1 VKRLTEKAFW
11 QYNKHLATKEREMTV
26 VFKQATQMFKASD
39 LLWGKRELINAIV
52 EQALISQTEAF
63 IDMIMD
69 GQEDMSRNGINE
81 TLRGVKDSATDFIG
95 DMIGDL
101 ESMIR
106 ERMKAVNYGAAVTGI
121 KYDLAGDVTDI
132 EVDVSFGVDV
142 E

>member
-1 VKRLTEKAFW
+1 
-11 QYNKHLATKEREMTV
+11 MTV
-26 VFKQATQMFKASD
+26 VYKAGEQSFKAVEV
-39 LLWGKRELINAIV
+39 LWAKKELVNAIV

-69 GQEDMSRNGINE
+69 GQEDLSRAGINE
-81 TLRGVKDSATDFIG
+81 TLKGVKESATDFIG
-95 DMIGDL
+95 DMISDL
-101 ESMIR
+101 EHALR

-132 EVDVSFGVDV
+132 EVDVSVGT

>member
-1 VKRLTEKAFW
+1 
-11 QYNKHLATKEREMTV
+11 MTV
-26 VFKQATQMFKASD
+26 VYKAGEQTFKAVEV
-39 LLWGKRELINAIV
+39 LWGKRELVNAIV

-63 IDMIMD
+63 IEMIMD

-95 DMIGDL
+95 DMMHDL
-101 ESMIR
+101 EQAIR

-132 EVDVSFGVDV
+132 EVDVTVGV

>member
-1 VKRLTEKAFW
+1 
-11 QYNKHLATKEREMTV
+11 MTV
-26 VFKQATQMFKASD
+26 VYRAGEQTFKAVEV
-39 LLWGKRELINAIV
+39 LWAKRELVNAIV

-69 GQEDMSRNGINE
+69 GEGPEDITRASVNE
-81 TLRGVKDSATDFIG
+81 TLKGVKDSATDFIG
-95 DMIGDL
+95 DMMADL
-101 ESMIR
+101 EHSIR

-132 EVDVSFGVDV
+132 EVDVSVGV

>member
-1 VKRLTEKAFW
+1 
-11 QYNKHLATKEREMTV
+11 MTV
-26 VFKQATQMFKASD
+26 VYKAGEQTFKAVE
-39 LLWGKRELINAIV
+39 LLFGKRELVNAVV
-52 EQALISQTEAF
+52 EQVLISQTEAF
-63 IDMIMD
+63 IEMIMD

-95 DMIGDL
+95 DMMGDL

-106 ERMKAVNYGAAVTGI
+106 ERLKQVNYGAAVTGI

-132 EVDVSFGVDV
+132 EVDVSVGV

>member
-1 VKRLTEKAFW
+1 
-11 QYNKHLATKEREMTV
+11 MTV
-26 VFKQATQMFKASD
+26 VYKAGEQTFKAVE
-39 LLWGKRELINAIV
+39 LLFGKRELVNAVV
-52 EQALISQTEAF
+52 EQILISQTEAF

-81 TLRGVKDSATDFIG
+81 TLRGVKDSATDFVG
-95 DMIGDL
+95 DMMGDL

-106 ERMKAVNYGAAVTGI
+106 ERLKQVNYGAAVTGI

-132 EVDVSFGVDV
+132 EVNVSVGV

>member
-1 VKRLTEKAFW
+1 
-11 QYNKHLATKEREMTV
+11 MTV
-26 VFKQATQMFKASD
+26 VYKAGEQTFKAVEV
-39 LLWGKRELINAIV
+39 LWGKQELVNAIV

-63 IDMIMD
+63 IEMIMD

-95 DMIGDL
+95 DMLGDL

-106 ERMKAVNYGAAVTGI
+106 QRLKAVNYGAAVTGI

-132 EVDVSFGVDV
+132 EVNVSVGV

>member
-1 VKRLTEKAFW
+1 
-11 QYNKHLATKEREMTV
+11 MTV
-26 VFKQATQMFKASD
+26 VYKAGEQTFKAVEV
-39 LLWGKRELINAIV
+39 LWAKRELVNAIV

-69 GQEDMSRNGINE
+69 GQGDMSRNGINE
-81 TLRGVKDSATDFIG
+81 TLRGVKESTEDFIG

-106 ERMKAVNYGAAVTGI
+106 ERLKAVNYGAAVTGI

-132 EVDVSFGVDV
+132 EVNVSVGT

>member
-1 VKRLTEKAFW
+1 
-11 QYNKHLATKEREMTV
+11 MTV
-26 VFKQATQMFKASD
+26 VYKASEQTFKAVEV
-39 LLWGKRELINAIV
+39 LWGKQSLVNAIV

-69 GQEDMSRNGINE
+69 GQEDLSRNGINE
-81 TLRGVKDSATDFIG
+81 TLRGVKESATDFIG

-101 ESMIR
+101 EHAIR

-121 KYDLAGDVTDI
+121 KYDVAGNVTDI
-132 EVDVSFGVDV
+132 EVDVSVGT

>member
-1 VKRLTEKAFW
+1 
-11 QYNKHLATKEREMTV
+11 MTV
-26 VFKQATQMFKASD
+26 VFKQGEQTFKAVE
-39 LLWGKRELINAIV
+39 LLFGKRELINAIV

-95 DMIGDL
+95 DMMGDL

-121 KYDLAGDVTDI
+121 KYDLAGDVIDI
-132 EVDVSFGVDV
+132 EVDVSVGVEV
-142 E
+142 